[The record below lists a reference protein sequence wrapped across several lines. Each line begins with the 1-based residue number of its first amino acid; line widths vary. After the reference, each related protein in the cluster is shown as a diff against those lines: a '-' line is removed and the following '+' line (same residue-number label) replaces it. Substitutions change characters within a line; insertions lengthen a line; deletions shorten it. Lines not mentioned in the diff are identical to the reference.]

1 MATVR
6 QFAEVY
12 LKDAEAEKNK
22 PSSLHSKRRILELY
36 IFPVFGDVGVRNVTA
51 QHILEL
57 KSRMSSLSGKS
68 VNNAL
73 CVGRKLFTL
82 AVEHGEADNVPVFR
96 SVRNEHK
103 EMSHLSGG
111 DFAKLLVAAKNVSPE
126 CEAMFLLGGHAGLRA
141 GEMLALKWSDID
153 FQDGDVVVRRA
164 MSLGQEVAPKNNKG
178 RRVPMSSS
186 LVACLAGLKRHSN
199 FVLARTVKKTGRK
212 RSLGLDPMRATYETL
227 RTWMESARKV
237 AKLPGADGVHILRH
251 TFCSLLAQR
260 GVHVGVIRELAGHS
274 DISITQRYLHFHDA
288 QRREAVHVL
297 D

>member
-1 MATVR
+1 MR
-6 QFAEVY
+6 
-12 LKDAEAEKNK
+12 DAEAEKNK

-36 IFPVFGDVGVRNVTA
+36 IFPVFGDVPVRNVTA

-57 KSRMSSLSGKS
+57 KSRMMSLSGKS
-68 VNNAL
+68 INNAL

-103 EMSHLSGG
+103 EMSHLSGQ
-111 DFAKLLVAAKNVSPE
+111 DFATLLAASKRVSPE

-141 GEMLALKWSDID
+141 GEMLALRWADID

-164 MSLGQEVAPKNNKG
+164 MSMGQEVAPKNNKG

-186 LVACLAGLKRHSN
+186 LRASLMGLKRHTE

-212 RSLGLDPMRATYETL
+212 KSLGLDPMRATHETL
-227 RTWMESARKV
+227 KTWMETTRRLAE
-237 AKLPGADGVHILRH
+237 LPGPAGVHVLRH